1 MSSINP
7 ENVYQTSIVFLC
19 SLFSTNHRWSTDHH
33 RLSMF
38 ISPAQQNILLC
49 VQETVHMVHRVFI
62 SVTEMWDRVS
72 RFRLWAHLSLGHCW
86 NFCWNGCDFIFFFVF
101 VWYEEVRNK
110 RLWYLTWLCLDHL
123 YDNFI
128 GILWKIFSQIENCVG
143 RHSKVM
149 GARVIYYLEMQK
161 QCFCSFY
168 IVVLMRMN
176 AVISMFQHQRC
187 LHSCV
192 SRWVTNL

>member
-1 MSSINP
+1 MSTKP
-7 ENVYQTSIVFLC
+7 A
-19 SLFSTNHRWSTDHH
+19 LFSSAHCFQQIIGDQLIIIGCPCSSPLHNKIFSCVCKRPSTWFTGC
-33 RLSMF
+33 SY
-38 ISPAQQNILLC
+38 
-49 VQETVHMVHRVFI
+49 
-62 SVTEMWDRVS
+62 
-72 RFRLWAHLSLGHCW
+72 LSLKCGTVSAGS
-86 NFCWNGCDFIFFFVF
+86 GCGPTCHWDIVGIFVEMVVTLSFFFVF